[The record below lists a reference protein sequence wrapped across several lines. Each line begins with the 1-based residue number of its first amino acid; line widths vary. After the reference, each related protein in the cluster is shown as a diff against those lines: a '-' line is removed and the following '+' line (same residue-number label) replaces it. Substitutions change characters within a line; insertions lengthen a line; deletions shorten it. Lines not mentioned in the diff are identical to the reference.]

1 MAKNDVNYII
11 LMKLLAEKHDDWNE
25 KNAIFDR
32 QTDIIFD
39 VF

>member
-1 MAKNDVNYII
+1 MAKNDVNYTI
-11 LMKLLAEKHDDWNE
+11 LMRLLAEKHDDWNE

-32 QTDIIFD
+32 ETDIIFH